1 MSLHQG
7 WADAPTTGA
16 YQSHTVAPI
25 FKQAAA
31 DTFFLPLCDRRSISS
46 GDEITV
52 PIGGLLDEPSNSAL
66 DESLSIPLDKL
77 TITAKTIGMEERGRG
92 VVWTK
97 KAATRSPI
105 DLVELHRDR
114 LSKQMSLDMD
124 SLACDA
130 FQAAQLKYQAT
141 GAASYVMATAGAA
154 NTAATSNPNFW
165 HIRKMRD
172 LAYST
177 YLMKPR
183 SNGKYIY
190 VTATAGKRGILMD
203 PEFLAIHAPTGSS
216 IFERSKVGTIEDV
229 EIAEVNHGLS
239 NTLGS
244 SDDIGEGLFIADEA
258 VYYAVL
264 SMPSV
269 HYDATEDFGR
279 FVKLAWFGDYGFGT
293 STDSAS
299 AGLARILHF
308 TSSVA

>member
-1 MSLHQG
+1 MLHQG

-31 DTFFLPLCDRRSISS
+31 DTYFLPLCVRRSISS

-52 PIGGLLDEPSNSAL
+52 PLGGLLDEPSNSAL
-66 DESLSIPLDKL
+66 DESTSIPLDKL
-77 TITAKTIGMEERGRG
+77 TITAKTIGMTERGRG

-114 LSKQMSLDMD
+114 LAKQMALDMD

-130 FQAAQLKYQAT
+130 FQTAQLKYQAN
-141 GAASYVMATAGAA
+141 GAASYALATGGSAT
-154 NTAATSNPNFW
+154 TAATSNPNFW

-172 LAYST
+172 LAYGT
-177 YLMKPR
+177 YFMPKR
-183 SNGKYIY
+183 SNGKYTF
-190 VTATAGKRGILMD
+190 VTTVNGKRGILMD

-216 IFERSKVGTIEDV
+216 IFEQSRVGTIEDV
-229 EIAEVNHGLS
+229 EIVEVNHGLDNGMGS
-239 NTLGS
+239 NN
-244 SDDIGEGLFIADEA
+244 DIGEGLFIADEA

-264 SMPSV
+264 SMPSI

-293 STDSAS
+293 STDSNA
-299 AGLARILHF
+299 AGYARILHF
-308 TSSVA
+308 TSST